1 MILKWIGA
9 VLIIL
14 GCGGFGF
21 SLAAAHRREE
31 QSLRQLISG
40 LDYMECELQYHL
52 TPLPALC
59 RQTAR
64 QLRGGLQAL
73 FLNLA
78 QELENQINPDAEHCM
93 MAALYKTGELPKKC
107 REAAQSLGKTMGRFD
122 LEGQLN
128 GLEAVR
134 SSCRDWLDELI
145 SGREV
150 RLRNYQTLGLCAG
163 AALVI
168 LFI

>member
-1 MILKWIGA
+1 MMLKWIGA

-14 GCGGFGF
+14 GSGGFGF

-31 QSLRQLISG
+31 RNLQQMIRG
-40 LDYMECELQYHL
+40 LDFMQCELQYNL

-59 RQTAR
+59 RQTAG
-64 QLRGGLQAL
+64 QVSGALQKL

-78 QELENQINPDAEHCM
+78 NELEDQISPDAEHCM
-93 MAALYKTGELPKKC
+93 MAALYKTQDIPGKC
-107 REAAQSLGKTMGRFD
+107 REAARSLGKTMGRFD

-128 GLEAVR
+128 GLDAVR
-134 SSCRDWLDELI
+134 SLCRNWLDQLTD
-145 SGREV
+145 GREV

>member
-1 MILKWIGA
+1 MMLKWIGA
-9 VLIIL
+9 VLIIF

-31 QSLRQLISG
+31 KSLQQMISG
-40 LDYMECELQYHL
+40 LDFMQ
-52 TPLPALC
+52 C

-64 QLRGGLQAL
+64 QLSGSVQAL

-78 QELENQINPDAEHCM
+78 KELDNQICPDAAHCM
-93 MAALYKTGELPKKC
+93 AAALYQTENLSAHC
-107 REAAQSLGKTMGRFD
+107 REAARNLGKTMGQFD
-122 LEGQLN
+122 LEGQLT

-134 SSCRDWLDELI
+134 SQCRVRLAELTN
-145 SGREV
+145 GREV